1 MLELIYRGLSAQ
13 VQARSIDLNN
23 WYRGLY
29 TRIVVTLALI
39 GLGALILNATGHQS
53 INIALI
59 VPMVLVIAYIGF
71 QPLYLAGIA
80 AGAKLSGFKPVAAL
94 ETWKKFCVHAALF
107 ASLFLLT
114 LGIVP
119 VKENPGGAILIIS
132 ALTVL
137 GLVSWA
143 FTLDA
148 KWYKKYAIGIA
159 VVAITIGAVSL
170 MSPAQR
176 RSVIGF
182 DPFRSFSITPE
193 QDVAQRL
200 LDADQERRD
209 LARAKELE
217 AKKDMPL
224 SDTERMELRAIAT
237 RSGPLL
243 QQAKAVIAGN
253 VMAYTLNS
261 LTDPQTLCGFEAG
274 KAYHYTITKGE
285 VIRLIHKVS
294 QSRGESNLNGKTI
307 DTNGE
312 KLPFAGM
319 EKGWALTLNGS
330 LPGDKAT
337 AGEDGCF
344 NVALNLTPTIVG
356 AYGIDGDKH
365 IVYIR
370 LHTGPIASVR

>member
-29 TRIVVTLALI
+29 TRIAVTLLLMGLVAL
-39 GLGALILNATGHQS
+39 ALNTTGHQG
-53 INIALI
+53 INITLI

-107 ASLFLLT
+107 ASLYLLT

-119 VKENPGGAILIIS
+119 IKENPGGAILIIS

-200 LDADQERRD
+200 LDEDQERRNE
-209 LARAKELE
+209 ARAKELA
-217 AKKDMPL
+217 AKKGKPL
-224 SDTERMELRAIAT
+224 SDAERRELRAIA
-237 RSGPLL
+237 SGPGPIAR
-243 QQAKAVIAGN
+243 QGKATITGEVAN
-253 VMAYTLNS
+253 YTLTS
-261 LTDPQTLCGFEAG
+261 LTNPQSLCGLEAG
-274 KAYHYTITKGE
+274 KAYHFTITDGE
-285 VIRLIHKVS
+285 KIRLRLKAT
-294 QSRGESNLNGKTI
+294 QETRESNLNGKTV
-307 DTNGE
+307 DTKGE
-312 KLPFAGM
+312 PLPFAGI

-330 LPGDKAT
+330 LPDNKAT

-344 NVALNLTPTIVG
+344 TVALNLTPTIAG
-356 AYGIDGDKH
+356 AYEIDGFKH
-365 IVYIR
+365 IVKIR
-370 LHTGPIASVR
+370 LHTGPIAALR